1 MGEKKRT
8 KMTRISLQSDASL
21 TLFANRRDDEAVEG

>member
-8 KMTRISLQSDASL
+8 KMTRISLESDASF
-21 TLFANRRDDEAVEG
+21 TIFANRRDDGAVER